1 MTRRP
6 WAVAVLVAATLTTG
20 ACGSGSS
27 GSATSTTATPSG
39 RMILATTTSTRDTGL
54 LDTLVPAFEHAGQC
68 SVKTVAVGSGQA
80 IDLGARGQADVLLV
94 HSPDAEQTFM
104 QQGHGASRLAVM
116 HNDFVL
122 VGPPADPAKVSHAG
136 GIVPALQA
144 IARSRSTFASRAD
157 ESGTNAKE
165 LKLWKQADIAPS
177 GSWYIKTGQG
187 MGPTLTIASQKRAYT
202 LSDRG
207 TFLATKNLDSK
218 ILVQGGQPL
227 QNPYHVI
234 VVKHSGT
241 NVGCAR
247 AFSRWITSAPTQRVI
262 AGFGKSRYGQAL
274 FHPDAAG
281 Q

>member
-1 MTRRP
+1 MRRGWP
-6 WAVAVLVAATLTTG
+6 AAVLVAAMLTTA
-20 ACGSGSS
+20 ACGSDSS
-27 GSATSTTATPSG
+27 ASTSSSASATPSG
-39 RMILATTTSTRDTGL
+39 QMVLATTTSTRDTGL
-54 LDTLVPAFEHAGQC
+54 LDTLVPAFEHSGEC

-94 HSPDAEQTFM
+94 HSPDAEKTFM
-104 QQGHGASRLAVM
+104 AQGHGASRLAVM

-122 VGPPADPAKVSHAG
+122 VGPPADKARAASAG
-136 GIVPALQA
+136 GAVPALQA
-144 IARSRSTFASRAD
+144 IAHAKAPFASRAD
-157 ESGTNAKE
+157 DSGTNAKE
-165 LKLWKQADIAPS
+165 LKLWKQAAITPS

-218 ILVQGGQPL
+218 ILVQGGQAL

-241 NVGCAR
+241 NVGCAQ
-247 AFSRWITSAPTQRVI
+247 AFSRWITSAPIQRVI
-262 AGFGKSRYGQAL
+262 ASFGKRQYGQAL
-274 FHPDAAG
+274 FHPDAGA